1 MARQFKRFY
10 RRGGALIVSIFCAG
24 HIAAATDKGFDPTF
38 KFFGQA
44 DLRLATANGAR
55 SSFGGGFGKFRFGEN
70 QDTTASS
77 DLRLTEVSL
86 TLRSQLTSSLSA
98 QITGQYNPDGGQEI
112 DLVEA
117 FLRWRPVSLSR
128 TRFSLKAGAVFPK
141 VSFENTGRAW
151 SNIYTLTN
159 SAANTWIAEEF
170 RPVGIEGT
178 LQYRAEDYDLS
189 WTAGAFFANDR
200 SGVALA
206 FRGFT
211 LNAQKLG
218 LWGTLPISDLPP
230 GRVGASNQPFI
241 EADDRP
247 GFSLG
252 LHWKHRA
259 LGEISIYAADN
270 RADTAVVSDSGRL
283 WRTRFINVAAE
294 RKFGMGWTLGAQLM
308 YGDTIT
314 NPGGVEAL
322 VIGTRFFS
330 ISGLGARDI
339 GKKIR
344 LAVRAEY
351 FDQQDIST
359 VPPAPD
365 LNEKGYALTAAGTFK
380 VSKNIAMTAEWV
392 HSNAERFETGVSTP
406 IDLTENLL
414 QLNLRASF

>member
-1 MARQFKRFY
+1 VRKPTLY
-10 RRGGALIVSIFCAG
+10 CALVAGIFAP
-24 HIAAATDKGFDPTF
+24 INFAAAEDSFSPTV
-38 KFFGQA
+38 KFLGQA
-44 DLRLATANGAR
+44 DLRFAIASGAR
-55 SSFGGGFGKFRFGEN
+55 SSFDGGFGKFRFGAN
-70 QDTTASS
+70 GNSSAGS

-86 TLRSQLTSSLSA
+86 TARSQLTGSLLA
-98 QITGQYNPDGGQEI
+98 QVTAQYNPDGGQEV
-112 DLVEA
+112 DLLEA
-117 FLRWRPVSLSR
+117 FVRWRPVSLSR

-170 RPVGIEGT
+170 RPVGVEGT
-178 LQYRAEDYDLS
+178 LQYRAENYDLFF
-189 WTAGAFFANDR
+189 TAGAFFVNDR

-218 LWGTLPISDLPP
+218 LWGNLPISDLPP

-252 LHWKHRA
+252 LHWKHQY

-283 WRTRFINVAAE
+283 WRTRFLNAAVE
-294 RKFGMGWTLGAQLM
+294 RKFGASWIIGAQTM

-314 NPGGVEAL
+314 NPQDSEAL
-322 VIGTRFFS
+322 IIGTRFFT
-330 ISGLGARDI
+330 ISGMLAHDVSA
-339 GKKIR
+339 KTR
-344 LAVRAEY
+344 LALRLEH
-351 FDQQDIST
+351 FDQLDISN
-359 VPPAPD
+359 VPPVPD
-365 LNEKGYALTAAGTFK
+365 LNENGMALTAAATYK
-380 VSKNIAMTAEWV
+380 ISKNFALTAEWV
-392 HSNAERFETGVSTP
+392 HSNTDRFEENQIAP
-406 IDLTENLL
+406 IILNEDLL
-414 QLNLRASF
+414 QLNFRAQF